1 MTQEQ
6 FLRAMTNIDD
16 TFILEAMPRLEPK
29 PKRGAGEWIRYA
41 VAACLCLLV
50 IGSILWQVVKPVP
63 AKAFE
68 IEDGVLLAYHGTDAE
83 VVIPDEVTKI
93 SASAFATAP
102 SPDSITSVTLGTNV
116 EIIDP
121 LTFAETKNLDT
132 ITVPEENNNFYC
144 REGVLLAAD
153 GSLAIDTARAYEDS
167 MDIFVDVIRDI
178 TDGKNIFGD
187 TVSFVFGKAKITVSV
202 EENPAFEMG
211 DDLWAFPCYMTA
223 IDFDGTH
230 LELKDRVPM
239 MANSMWDF
247 YQSEDVLVYANVN
260 RSGDGDIYL
269 LCAGEIWD
277 LSNPP
282 DKGFFSLPDYQLYND
297 SIFFYGAD
305 ENGITYERR
314 PRKYVFTQTAYFDLM
329 YCTGYDELYSEEGYV
344 TIENGEIK
352 YNPTKTQT
360 VRGNIDLEGLFEGYY
375 STGYNQGTPYRPRF
389 EKLEEMLSYNKEHY
403 ESWK

>member
-29 PKRGAGEWIRYA
+29 PRRGAGEWIRYA
-41 VAACLCLLV
+41 AAACLCLLV
-50 IGSILWQVVKPVP
+50 IGSILWQVVKPMP

-93 SASAFATAP
+93 SSSAFAAAP
-102 SPDSITSVTLGTNV
+102 SPEGITSLHIGENV
-116 EIIDP
+116 AEIEEDALAP
-121 LTFAETKNLDT
+121 LTLLDSV
-132 ITVPEENNNFYC
+132 IVPEENTNFYY
-144 REGVLLAAD
+144 REGILLAAD
-153 GSLAIDTARAYEDS
+153 GSIAIDTARAYEES
-167 MDIFVDVIRDI
+167 MDIFVDVISDM

-187 TVSFVFGKAKITVSV
+187 TVTFVFGKAKITVSV
-202 EENPAFEMG
+202 EENPAFAAGE
-211 DDLWAFPCYMTA
+211 DFRAFLCYMTA
-223 IDFDGTH
+223 IDFNGTH
-230 LELKDRVPM
+230 LELKNSVPM
-239 MANSMWDF
+239 ISNSMWDF
-247 YQSEDVLVYANVN
+247 YQAEDVLVYANVN

-269 LCAGEIWD
+269 LCAGEVCD

-282 DKGFFSLPDYQLYND
+282 DKGFFGLPDYQLYND

-329 YCTGYDELYSEEGYV
+329 YCTGYDELYSEKGYV
-344 TIENGEIK
+344 TIANGQIQ
-352 YNPTKTQT
+352 YTPTETQT
-360 VRGNIDLEGLFEGYY
+360 VEGNIDLEGLFESYKN
-375 STGYNQGTPYRPRF
+375 TGYNQGTTYRPRF
-389 EKLEEMLSYNKEHY
+389 ETLEEMLAYNKEHY

>member
-1 MTQEQ
+1 MTGEQ
-6 FLRAMTNIDD
+6 ILRGMTMIDEV
-16 TFILEAMPRLEPK
+16 FILEAAPRTEQK
-29 PKRGAGEWIRYA
+29 RRRGARGWLSYA
-41 VAACLCLLV
+41 AAACLGLLV

-68 IEDGVLLAYHGTDAE
+68 IEDGVLLAYHGTDTE

-132 ITVPEENNNFYC
+132 ITVPEENKNFYC

-167 MDIFVDVIRDI
+167 MDIFVDVISDM

-187 TVSFVFGKAKITVSV
+187 TVSFVFGKTKITVSV
-202 EENPAFEMG
+202 EENPAFAAGE
-211 DDLWAFPCYMTA
+211 DFRAFLCYMTA
-223 IDFDGTH
+223 IDFNGTL

-247 YQSEDVLVYANVN
+247 YQTDDMLIYTNISQ
-260 RSGDGDIYL
+260 SGYGDIYL
-269 LCAGEIWD
+269 LCAGEVWD

-329 YCTGYDELYSEEGYV
+329 YCTGYDELYSEKGYV
-344 TIENGEIK
+344 TIANGQVQ
-352 YNPTKTQT
+352 YTPTETQT
-360 VRGNIDLEGLFEGYY
+360 VEGNIDLEGLFESYKNT
-375 STGYNQGTPYRPRF
+375 SYNQGTMYRPRF
-389 EKLEEMLSYNKEHY
+389 ETLEEMLTYNKEHY
-403 ESWK
+403 TRWK